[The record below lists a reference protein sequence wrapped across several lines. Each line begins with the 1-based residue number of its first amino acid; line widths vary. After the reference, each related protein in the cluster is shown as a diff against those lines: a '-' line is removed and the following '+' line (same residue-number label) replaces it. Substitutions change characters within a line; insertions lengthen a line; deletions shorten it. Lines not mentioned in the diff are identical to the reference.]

1 MNNRCHITTW
11 PTTGLSQNY
20 ATHDRMLRYH
30 RIEDHFFMDTL
41 FATKKGGKSSCGNT
55 CCQLFVTD
63 KGFLHVVPMKRKSEV
78 LMAVKMFAEEIGA
91 PNAIV
96 CNMAKEQT
104 SAELKG
110 FLNDIVTSLCALE
123 EGTPWANKAELYIKL
138 MKEAI
143 RKDMRESHSPLPS
156 WDYCL
161 ERRVHIYNLTA
172 WDYITVLGT
181 NPHTLT
187 LG

>member
-1 MNNRCHITTW
+1 
-11 PTTGLSQNY
+11 
-20 ATHDRMLRYH
+20 MLQYH

-41 FATKKGGKSSCGNT
+41 FATKKGGKLSRGNK

-63 KGFLHVVPMKRKSEV
+63 KRFLHMVPMKRKSKV
-78 LMAVKMFAEEIGA
+78 FMTVKMFAKEIGA

-110 FLNDIVTSLCALE
+110 FLNDIGTTLHALE

-138 MKEAI
+138 SDILSKHWEFSKVFHII
-143 RKDMRESHSPLPS
+143 RDLFDFQGK
-156 WDYCL
+156 
-161 ERRVHIYNLTA
+161 
-172 WDYITVLGT
+172 ITLIQ
-181 NPHTLT
+181 
-187 LG
+187 